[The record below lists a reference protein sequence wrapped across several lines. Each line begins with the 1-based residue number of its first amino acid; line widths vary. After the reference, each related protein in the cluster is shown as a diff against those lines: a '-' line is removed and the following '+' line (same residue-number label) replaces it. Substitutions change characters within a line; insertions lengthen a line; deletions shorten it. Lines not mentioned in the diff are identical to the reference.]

1 MEEAPAG
8 RGRRARRW
16 IAGLVLAAALLGV
29 AAYAGWRVV
38 LEVYR
43 APGPLAEERAV
54 VIPRGASP
62 GAIAERLREA
72 GILDELRAAV
82 FVPAARLTEAAG
94 PLRAGEYAF
103 PAGVSLAGVL
113 EILRTAPTV
122 QRRLTVPEGLTVA
135 QILALLDRAEGL
147 TGTVSE
153 VPPEGSLLPETW
165 AYAWGDT
172 RESLIRRMRTA
183 MDRALAEA
191 WAQRAENLPLSS
203 PREALILASII
214 ERETAVAEERAKV
227 AGVFVNR
234 LRRGMPLQSDPTVIY
249 AVSGGLG
256 VLDRPLT
263 RADLDADHPHNT
275 YRNRGLPP
283 TPIAAPGRAS
293 LLAAVRPAETDA
305 LYFVADGTGGH
316 VFSRTL
322 EEHNRAVARW
332 RAIERERRGGN

>member
-1 MEEAPAG
+1 MDQAPG
-8 RGRRARRW
+8 RRGGRARRW
-16 IAGLVLAAALLGV
+16 IAVPAVVGLVAATLGV
-29 AAYAGWRVV
+29 AGWRAL
-38 LEVYR
+38 LEVYH
-43 APGPLAEERAV
+43 APGPLAEDRAV
-54 VIPRGASP
+54 VIERGAGP
-62 GAIAERLREA
+62 RAIAKRLREA
-72 GILDELRAAV
+72 GVLDDLRLRA

-113 EILRTAPTV
+113 DILRTAPTV
-122 QRRLTVPEGLTVA
+122 QRRLTIPEGLTIA
-135 QILALLDRAEGL
+135 QILALLEQAEGL
-147 TGTVSE
+147 TGTISE

-165 AYAWGDT
+165 AYTWGDT
-172 RESLIRRMRTA
+172 RDSVIRRMRAA

-214 ERETAVAEERAKV
+214 ERETGVAEERAKV
-227 AGVFVNR
+227 AGVFINR

-263 RADLDADHPHNT
+263 RADLETDHPHNT
-275 YRNRGLPP
+275 YRYRGLPP

-332 RAIERERRGGN
+332 RAIERERRKSD